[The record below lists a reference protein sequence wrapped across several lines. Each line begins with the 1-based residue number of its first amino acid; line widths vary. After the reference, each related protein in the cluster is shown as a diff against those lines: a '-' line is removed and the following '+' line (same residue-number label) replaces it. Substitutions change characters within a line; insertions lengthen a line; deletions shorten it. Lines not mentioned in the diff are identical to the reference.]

1 MQKGTMNDADERRAF
16 LQDEADDSLTQLQQ
30 AAHSLVKSLIESQ
43 RLALWDALQVY
54 TERTEA
60 LQAYIERT
68 TQTGR
73 SAEAQPYIATLVKLY
88 GNNWPAQALERLLW
102 LTKVLAV
109 TKEPSQAAKQE
120 FMALKV
126 WTLDMIEAG
135 MAFTQGP
142 LEH

>member
-1 MQKGTMNDADERRAF
+1 MQKDAMKDIDERLAH

-30 AAHSLVKSLIESQ
+30 AAHSLVESLIEPQ
-43 RLALWDALQVY
+43 RLALWEALEVY
-54 TERTEA
+54 TERTERA
-60 LQAYIERT
+60 KAVKQAGGPT
-68 TQTGR
+68 
-73 SAEAQPYIATLVKLY
+73 EAQPYIATLAKLY
-88 GNNWPAQALERLLW
+88 GRNWPAQTLERLLW

-126 WTLDMIEAG
+126 WMLDMIEAG
-135 MAFTQGP
+135 IAFTQGP